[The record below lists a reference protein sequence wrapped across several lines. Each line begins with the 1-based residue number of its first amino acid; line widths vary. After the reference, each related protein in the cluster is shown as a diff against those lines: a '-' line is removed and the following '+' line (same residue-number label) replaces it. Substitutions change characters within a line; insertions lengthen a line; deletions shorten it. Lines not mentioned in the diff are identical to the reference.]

1 MRFGSVTKGVLL
13 VASLLGGATSLSAQT
28 APPQWMQSLITITQI
43 FDPATVYTPLQPL
56 LEKFELVFTAIAFT
70 IVLIATVL
78 RVARART
85 GDESMGWVASTMAI
99 VAFMALTSSVSTSNF
114 SLNKKIFDAGD
125 AVTAW
130 SGYDKFNI
138 IRTAWYTMLLST
150 PPTSPAGEAL
160 DTGQQVLA
168 PTPETPTP
176 AQRLEAWKVGA
187 WKAIKKTVGGNFA
200 AQKSAD
206 TSLTLFIMLIIPT
219 LTLLLA
225 ILLILMGE
233 FLRAMLF
240 YCMGVFVP
248 FMIGLLAFGP
258 TRGAA
263 TSFLTRYVTVALW
276 SVAWALGN
284 EICLSL
290 LTVATNWIVSSCQA
304 VVAAATDTSVA
315 TAPLGFGT
323 SGLLVE
329 ASPHM
334 AWGLLF
340 VIVMV
345 VMFVAVILI
354 VSVFFAPYAFSVMIA
369 KGTSF
374 TGGFLAGTAAAPGAV
389 ASGSASLAGGGA
401 VANCAP
407 GARKAMAGLAGR
419 IGSTMTGAA
428 SSLGG
433 VAEQGG
439 ILGGMAGLGEKM
451 LSGSA
456 GSMGSAGA
464 ASQGTALAMADAVR
478 PSQPRA
484 RGAASMANTF
494 SAGMDSSSGLGPV
507 TARSMGRGEGTGAAL
522 GARSMRSVQRNAR
535 R

>member
-1 MRFGSVTKGVLL
+1 MRFSSVKVGVLL

-28 APPQWMQSLITITQI
+28 APQWTQSLITLTQI

-70 IVLIATVL
+70 VVLIATVL

-99 VAFMALTSSVSTSNF
+99 VAFMALTSSVSTSNL
-114 SLNKKIFDAGD
+114 SLNRKIFDAGD

-130 SGYDKFNI
+130 SGYDKLNI

-150 PPTSPAGEAL
+150 PTTSPAGEVL

-176 AQRLEAWKVGA
+176 AQRLESWKVGA

-200 AQKSAD
+200 AQKSAE

-225 ILLILMGE
+225 ILLILIGE

-240 YCMGVFVP
+240 YCMGIFVP

-258 TRGAA
+258 TRGVA
-263 TSFLTRYVTVALW
+263 TSFLIKYVTVALW

-304 VVAAATDTSVA
+304 VVASATATAAATT
-315 TAPLGFGT
+315 PLGFGT
-323 SGLLVE
+323 SGLLV
-329 ASPHM
+329 AAAPHM

-340 VIVMV
+340 VIVMLV
-345 VMFVAVILI
+345 TFVAVLLI
-354 VSVFFAPYAFSVMIA
+354 GSVFLAPYAFSAMIA
-369 KGTSF
+369 KGSSF
-374 TGGFLAGTAAAPGAV
+374 TGGLFMGGGPTSSAASAL
-389 ASGSASLAGGGA
+389 ASGGASFVSGGASAKGGSGGGGA
-401 VANCAP
+401 AAV
-407 GARKAMAGLAGR
+407 LAGR
-419 IGSTMTGAA
+419 IGSAMSGAA
-428 SSLGG
+428 SSMED
-433 VAEQGG
+433 VSERGG
-439 ILGGMAGLGEKM
+439 ILGGLAGLGQR
-451 LSGSA
+451 LFSGSTGA
-456 GSMGSAGA
+456 MGSAGA
-464 ASQGTALAMADAVR
+464 ASPSAALAMAEAER
-478 PSQPRA
+478 PGQPGTRV
-484 RGAASMANTF
+484 ASSMMNTF
-494 SAGMDSSSGLGPV
+494 SVGGGPV
-507 TARSMGRGEGTGAAL
+507 SKIGAESARSMDIATGVGASL
-522 GARSMRSVQRNAR
+522 GARSPRTRTK
-535 R
+535 

>member
-1 MRFGSVTKGVLL
+1 MRIGSVQVGVLL

-28 APPQWMQSLITITQI
+28 APQWTQSLITLTQI
-43 FDPATVYTPLQPL
+43 FDPATVFTPLQPL

-70 IVLIATVL
+70 VVLIATVL

-99 VAFMALTSSVSTSNF
+99 VAFMALTSSLSTSNF
-114 SLNKKIFDAGD
+114 SLNRKIFDAGD
-125 AVTAW
+125 AVTGW

-150 PPTSPAGEAL
+150 PPTSPAGDVL

-176 AQRLEAWKVGA
+176 AQRLESWKVGA

-200 AQKSAD
+200 AQKSAE

-240 YCMGVFVP
+240 YCMGIFVP

-263 TSFLTRYVTVALW
+263 TSFLTKYVTVALW

-290 LTVATNWIVSSCQA
+290 LTVATNWIVNSCQA
-304 VVAAATDTSVA
+304 VVASATATSAATT
-315 TAPLGFGT
+315 PLGFGT
-323 SGLLVE
+323 SGLLV
-329 ASPHM
+329 AAAPHM

-340 VIVMV
+340 VIVML
-345 VMFVAVILI
+345 VMFVAVLLI
-354 VSVFFAPYAFSVMIA
+354 GSVFLAPYAFSAMIA
-369 KGTSF
+369 KGSSF
-374 TGGFLAGTAAAPGAV
+374 AGGVLSGGVGPAAASGAN
-389 ASGSASLAGGGA
+389 ASEGGGL
-401 VANCAP
+401 VIR
-407 GARKAMAGLAGR
+407 GAAAKGAAGAGKSMAALAGR
-419 IGSTMTGAA
+419 IGLAMSGAA
-428 SSLGG
+428 SSMEG
-433 VAEQGG
+433 VSERGG
-439 ILGGMAGLGEKM
+439 ILGGIAGLGQK
-451 LSGSA
+451 LFLGSA
-456 GSMGSAGA
+456 GPMGSAGA
-464 ASQGTALAMADAVR
+464 AGPGTALAMAEAER
-478 PSQPRA
+478 PNRPGPRV
-484 RGAASMANTF
+484 ASSMMNTF
-494 SAGMDSSSGLGPV
+494 SAGGGPV
-507 TARSMGRGEGTGAAL
+507 SRIGTEAARSMGNATGAGASP
-522 GARSMRSVQRNAR
+522 GARSMLERAK
-535 R
+535 